1 LTLPLPGTLQRLIT
15 LARAVLLAVGLTGL
29 SAALAQT
36 SVAPLVLETRIPLGQ
51 VRGRIDHLAIDA
63 KRRRLFVAELGNDS
77 LAVVDLGAGK
87 LLRTI
92 AGFSE
97 PRPGRTPRS
106 RCLSQ
111 PADADGTV

>member
-1 LTLPLPGTLQRLIT
+1 M
-15 LARAVLLAVGLTGL
+15 LARVVLLAVGLTGL

-36 SVAPLVLETRIPLGQ
+36 SVAPLVLETKIPLGQ

-63 KRRRLFVAELGNDS
+63 KRQRLFVAELGNDS

-97 PRPGRTPRS
+97 PQGVAYVAST
-106 RCLSQ
+106 
-111 PADADGTV
+111 DEV